1 MEYIVAPWRGKY
13 LQEGICKKECFL
25 CEAGR
30 AEDLA
35 ARFIL
40 AQNERTVVLLNLY
53 PYTGGHILIAPKEHI
68 SSPLLASPELLSE
81 MQKQTLRV
89 IKILEESYH
98 PHGFNVGM
106 NIGRAAGAGVPDHF
120 HLHIVPR
127 WEGDANFMPL
137 LGEVKVMFEGV
148 EQTYQRLRPFFS

>member
-25 CEAGR
+25 CEAGT

-68 SSPLLASPELLSE
+68 SSPLLASP
-81 MQKQTLRV
+81 
-89 IKILEESYH
+89 
-98 PHGFNVGM
+98 
-106 NIGRAAGAGVPDHF
+106 
-120 HLHIVPR
+120 
-127 WEGDANFMPL
+127 
-137 LGEVKVMFEGV
+137 
-148 EQTYQRLRPFFS
+148 